1 MTHHVSV
8 EDVAADQL
16 RLWKHDPYNLLQILI
31 GVQQAFQHISSTAI
45 ELIADKLSLPRSIIE
60 GVVGFYSF
68 LHSQPRGTYDLLI
81 SDNIVDQMSGSREL
95 AGMLAQRLGIEPGT
109 TGEDGLVSIGY
120 TSCTG
125 MGDQGPAALVNNR
138 ALTMLTPQRIKQIS
152 GLIEER
158 VPLGEWPQDLFAV
171 REHIQRRDL
180 LLDNPLQQGDA
191 INAVVNRGAEQL
203 LSELEASGL
212 RGRGGAGFRTA
223 LKWRFCRDACTDAGE
238 PVVVCNA
245 DEGEPGTFKDRV
257 LLQAYADRVFEG
269 MTLCAGVIGASLG
282 FLYLRAE
289 YRYLLEDLQHELQR
303 RRDANLLGDSILG
316 QAGFD
321 FDIEI
326 HLGAGA
332 YICGEES
339 ALIESLEGKRG
350 IPRIRPPFPVTEG
363 YRGRPT
369 VVNNVETL
377 VAAAMI
383 AAHGPGWFDSR
394 GTGDSAG
401 TKLLSVSGDC
411 SRPGVYEYP
420 YGVSLEIILRDC
432 GADDVQAVQIAGP
445 AGQCVLPS
453 EFHRSIAFED
463 LSTGGSL
470 MVFGQQ
476 RDMLGV
482 VENFGDFFVHES
494 CGFCTPCRVGTTLL
508 QKRLHKVVNGH
519 ATSEDLAMMETLG
532 SLIRESSHCGL
543 GMTAANPV
551 LGSMEKF
558 PDLYSAKL
566 KSTSFEP
573 AFDLDAALEEA
584 RQITGRD
591 DAGAHIEGGGV

>member
-1 MTHHVSV
+1 MTQVSV
-8 EDVAADQL
+8 EDITADLL
-16 RLWKHDPYNLLQILI
+16 RQWEHDPYNLLQILI
-31 GVQQAFQHISSTAI
+31 GVQQAFHHISAAAVD
-45 ELIADKLSLPRSIIE
+45 LIADKLSLTRANIE
-60 GVVGFYSF
+60 GVIGFYSF
-68 LHSQPRGTYDLLI
+68 LHAQPRGLYDLLM

-95 AGMLAQRLGIEPGT
+95 AGMLAQRLGVEPGT
-109 TGEDGLVSIGY
+109 TRADGVVSLGY

-138 ALTMLTPQRIKQIS
+138 TLTSLTPQRIEQIA

-158 VPLGEWPQDLFAV
+158 MPLGEWPQELFAV
-171 REHIQRRDL
+171 NGNIQRRDL
-180 LLDNPLQQGDA
+180 LLESDLQQGAA
-191 INAVVNRGAEQL
+191 IDAVVSRGAEQL
-203 LSELEASGL
+203 LGELEASGL

-223 LKWRFCRDACTDAGE
+223 LKWRFCHDASANE
-238 PVVVCNA
+238 RVVVCNA

-257 LLQAYADRVFEG
+257 LLQAYADRLFEG
-269 MTLCAGVIGASLG
+269 MTLCAGVIGASRG

-289 YRYLLEDLQHELQR
+289 YLYLLEDLQQELQR

-316 QAGFD
+316 EAGFD

-377 VAAAMI
+377 IAAAMI
-383 AAHGPGWFDSR
+383 AANGPEWFRSR
-394 GTGDSAG
+394 GTDDSAG
-401 TKLLSVSGDC
+401 TKLLSISGDC

-420 YGVSLEIILRDC
+420 YGVSLETILHDC
-432 GADDVQAVQIAGP
+432 GAEDVQAVQVAGP
-445 AGQCVLPS
+445 AGQCVPPS
-453 EFHRSIAFED
+453 EFDRSIAFED
-463 LSTGGSL
+463 LSTGGS
-470 MVFGQQ
+470 MMIFSQQ
-476 RDMLGV
+476 RDLLNV
-482 VENFGDFFVHES
+482 VENFSDFFVHES

-508 QKRLHKVVNGH
+508 QKRLHKVVSGH
-519 ATSEDLAMMETLG
+519 ATSEDLAMMRTIG
-532 SLIRESSHCGL
+532 SVVRESSHCGL
-543 GMTAANPV
+543 GMTAANPI
-551 LGSMEKF
+551 LGGMEKF
-558 PDLYSAKL
+558 SELFEARL

-584 RQITGRD
+584 RQISGRD

>member
-8 EDVAADQL
+8 EDVTADLLSQ
-16 RLWKHDPYNLLQILI
+16 WGYDPHNLLQILI

-45 ELIADKLSLPRSIIE
+45 DLIAGKLSLPRAHVE

-68 LHSQPRGTYDLLI
+68 LHSQPRGVYDLLI
-81 SDNIVDQMSGSREL
+81 SDNIVDQMLGSREL
-95 AGMLAQRLGIEPGT
+95 AGMLAQRLGVEPGT
-109 TGEDGLVSIGY
+109 TREDAVVSLGF

-138 ALTMLTPQRIKQIS
+138 TLTLLTPQRIEEIA

-158 VPLGEWPQDLFAV
+158 TPLTEWPQELFAV
-171 REHIQRRDL
+171 SENIQRRDL
-180 LLDNPLQQGDA
+180 LLESDLLQGAA
-191 INAVVNRGAEQL
+191 IDAVVRRGAEQI

-212 RGRGGAGFRTA
+212 RGRGGAGFRAA
-223 LKWRFCRDACTDAGE
+223 LKWRFCRDAAADE
-238 PVVVCNA
+238 RVVVCNA

-257 LLQAYADRVFEG
+257 LLQAYADRLFEG
-269 MTLCAGVIGASLG
+269 MTLCAGVIGASRG

-289 YRYLLEDLQHELQR
+289 YFYLLEDLQQELQR
-303 RRDANLLGDSILG
+303 RRDTNLLGEAILG

-321 FDIEI
+321 FDVEI

-377 VAAAMI
+377 IAAAMI
-383 AAHGPGWFDSR
+383 AVHGAGWFRSR
-394 GTGDSAG
+394 GTDDSAG
-401 TKLLSVSGDC
+401 TKLLSISGDC
-411 SRPGVYEYP
+411 ARPGVYEYT
-420 YGVSLEIILRDC
+420 YGVSIEAILHDC
-432 GADDVQAVQIAGP
+432 GARDVQAVQVAGP
-445 AGQCVLPS
+445 AGQCVPPS
-453 EFHRSIAFED
+453 EFHRRIAFED
-463 LSTGGSL
+463 LSTGGS
-470 MVFGQQ
+470 MMIFNQQ
-476 RDMLGV
+476 RNLLNA
-482 VENFGDFFVHES
+482 VENFADFFVHES
-494 CGFCTPCRVGTTLL
+494 CGLCTPCRVGTTLL
-508 QKRLHKVVNGH
+508 QKRLRKVVRGH
-519 ATSEDLAMMETLG
+519 ATSEDLAMMRTIG
-532 SLIRESSHCGL
+532 SVVRESSHCGL
-543 GMTAANPV
+543 GMTAANPI

-558 PDLYSAKL
+558 PGVYSEKL

-573 AFDLDAALEEA
+573 AFDLDAALDEA
-584 RQITGRD
+584 RQISGRD
-591 DAGAHIEGGGV
+591 DAGAHIVGGGV

>member
-1 MTHHVSV
+1 MTHQASV
-8 EDVAADQL
+8 EDVTADLL
-16 RLWKHDPYNLLQILI
+16 RQWSHDPFNLLQILI
-31 GVQQAFQHISSTAI
+31 AVQQAFHHISSAAVD
-45 ELIADKLSLPRSIIE
+45 LIADKLSLPRANIE
-60 GVVGFYSF
+60 GVIGFYSF
-68 LHSQPRGTYDLLI
+68 LHTQPRGLYDLLM

-95 AGMLAQRLGIEPGT
+95 VGMLAQRLGVEPGT
-109 TGEDGLVSIGY
+109 TREDGVVSLGY

-138 ALTMLTPQRIKQIS
+138 TLTLLTPQRCEQIAK
-152 GLIEER
+152 LIEKRMLLE
-158 VPLGEWPQDLFAV
+158 EWPQELFAV
-171 REHIQRRDL
+171 GENIQRRDL
-180 LLDNPLQQGDA
+180 LLDNDLQQGAA
-191 INAVVNRGAEQL
+191 IDAVVSRGAEQV

-223 LKWRFCRDACTDAGE
+223 LKWRFCRDASADE
-238 PVVVCNA
+238 RVVVCNA

-257 LLQAYADRVFEG
+257 LLQAYADRLFEG
-269 MTLCAGVIGASLG
+269 MTLCAGVIGASQG

-289 YRYLLEDLQHELQR
+289 YLYLLEELQQELQR

-377 VAAAMI
+377 IAAAMI
-383 AAHGPGWFDSR
+383 AVYGAEWFRSR
-394 GTGDSAG
+394 GTPDSAG
-401 TKLLSVSGDC
+401 TKLLSISGDC
-411 SRPGVYEYP
+411 KRPGVYEYP
-420 YGVSLEIILRDC
+420 YGVSLETILRGC
-432 GADDVQAVQIAGP
+432 GAEDVQAVQVAGP
-445 AGQCVLPS
+445 AGQCVPPS
-453 EFHRSIAFED
+453 EFDRSIAFED

-470 MVFGQQ
+470 MVFGEQ
-476 RDMLGV
+476 RDLLNA
-482 VENFGDFFVHES
+482 VENFTDFFVHES

-508 QKRLHKVVNGH
+508 QKRLHKVVGGH
-519 ATSEDLAMMETLG
+519 ATSEDLAVMSKIG
-532 SLIRESSHCGL
+532 SLMRESSHCGL
-543 GMTAANPV
+543 GMTAANPI
-551 LGSMEKF
+551 LGSIEKF
-558 PDLYSAKL
+558 PEIYEAQL
-566 KSTSFEP
+566 KSTGFEP

-584 RQITGRD
+584 RQISGRD

>member
-1 MTHHVSV
+1 MTYHLSV
-8 EDVAADQL
+8 EDVIADLLGQ
-16 RLWKHDPYNLLQILI
+16 WGHDPYNLLQILI
-31 GVQQAFQHISSTAI
+31 GVQQVFNHVPSAALD
-45 ELIADKLSLPRSIIE
+45 LIAGKLSLPRANIE
-60 GVVGFYSF
+60 GVIGFYSF
-68 LHSQPRGTYDLLI
+68 LHIQPRGIYDLLI

-95 AGMLAQRLGIEPGT
+95 AGMLAQRLNVEPGST
-109 TGEDGLVSIGY
+109 RADGVVSLGY

-138 ALTMLTPQRIKQIS
+138 ALTSLTPQRIEQVA

-158 VPLGEWPQDLFAV
+158 MPLGEWPQELFAV
-171 REHIQRRDL
+171 SENIQRRDL
-180 LLDNPLQQGDA
+180 LLDNDLQQGAA
-191 INAVVNRGAEQL
+191 IDAVVSRGAEQL
-203 LSELEASGL
+203 LGELEASGL
-212 RGRGGAGFRTA
+212 RGRGGAGFKTA
-223 LKWRFCRDACTDAGE
+223 LKWRFCRDAGANE
-238 PVVVCNA
+238 RVVVCNA

-257 LLQAYADRVFEG
+257 LLQAYADRLFEG
-269 MTLCAGVIGASLG
+269 MTLCAGVIGASQG

-289 YRYLLEDLQHELQR
+289 YLYLLEDLQQELQS
-303 RRDANLLGDSILG
+303 RRDANLLGESILG

-383 AAHGPGWFDSR
+383 AANGAEWFRSR
-394 GTGDSAG
+394 GTDDSAG
-401 TKLLSVSGDC
+401 TKLLSISGDC
-411 SRPGVYEYP
+411 KRPGVYEYP
-420 YGVSLEIILRDC
+420 YGVSLESILHDC
-432 GADDVQAVQIAGP
+432 GAEDVEAVQVAGP
-445 AGQCVLPS
+445 AGQCVPPS
-453 EFHRSIAFED
+453 EFDRSIAFED
-463 LSTGGSL
+463 ISTGGSL

-476 RDMLGV
+476 RDLLDI
-482 VENFGDFFVHES
+482 VENFSDFFVHES

-508 QKRLHKVVNGH
+508 QKRLRKVVSGH
-519 ATSEDLAMMETLG
+519 ATSEDLAMMRTIG
-532 SLIRESSHCGL
+532 SVVRESSHCGL
-543 GMTAANPV
+543 GMTAANPI
-551 LGSMEKF
+551 LGGMEKF
-558 PDLYSAKL
+558 PKLFEARL

-573 AFDLDAALEEA
+573 AFDLDAALDEA
-584 RQITGRD
+584 RQISGRD

>member
-1 MTHHVSV
+1 MTHLVSV
-8 EDVAADQL
+8 EDVTADLL
-16 RLWKHDPYNLLQILI
+16 RRWGYDPYNLLQILV
-31 GVQQAFQHISSTAI
+31 GVQQRFQHISSAAVD
-45 ELIADKLSLPRSIIE
+45 LIADKLLLPRANIE
-60 GVVGFYSF
+60 GVIGFYSF
-68 LHSQPRGTYDLLI
+68 LHSQPRGVYDLLM
-81 SDNIVDQMSGSREL
+81 SDNIVDQMSGSSEL
-95 AGMLAQRLGIEPGT
+95 AGLLAQRLGVEPGAT
-109 TGEDGLVSIGY
+109 RADGAVSLGY

-125 MGDQGPAALVNNR
+125 MGDQGPAALVNNL
-138 ALTMLTPQRIKQIS
+138 ALTSLTPQRIGQIA
-152 GLIEER
+152 GLIEQR
-158 VPLGEWPQDLFAV
+158 VPLAEWPHELFAV
-171 REHIQRRDL
+171 SENIQRRDL
-180 LLDNPLQQGDA
+180 LLESDLLQGAA
-191 INAVVNRGAEQL
+191 IAAVVSRGAEQM

-223 LKWRFCRDACTDAGE
+223 LKWRFCREASADE
-238 PVVVCNA
+238 RVVVCNA

-257 LLQAYADRVFEG
+257 LLQAYADRLFEG
-269 MTLCAGVIGASLG
+269 MTLCAGVIGASRG

-289 YRYLLEDLQHELQR
+289 YLYLLEDLQQDLQR
-303 RRDANLLGDSILG
+303 RRDANLLGNSILG
-316 QAGFD
+316 EAGFD

-326 HLGAGA
+326 HVGAGA

-383 AAHGPGWFDSR
+383 AAHGAEWFRSR
-394 GTGDSAG
+394 GTDASAG
-401 TKLLSVSGDC
+401 TKLLSISGDC
-411 SRPGVYEYP
+411 ARPGVYEYP
-420 YGVSLEIILRDC
+420 YGVSIETILHDC
-432 GADDVQAVQIAGP
+432 GAEDVQAVQVAGP
-445 AGQCVLPS
+445 AGQCVPPV
-453 EFHRSIAFED
+453 EFHRRIAFED

-470 MVFGQQ
+470 MIFSQQ
-476 RDMLGV
+476 RELLRV
-482 VENFGDFFVHES
+482 VENFSDFFVHES

-508 QKRLHKVVNGH
+508 QKRLHKVVSGH
-519 ATSEDLAMMETLG
+519 ATSEDLAMMRTLG
-532 SLIRESSHCGL
+532 SVVRESSHCGL
-543 GMTAANPV
+543 GMTAANPI

-558 PDLYSAKL
+558 SEIYEARL

-584 RQITGRD
+584 RQISGRN